1 MIRIRIGMRR
11 RMMAHG
17 KPAYSQ
23 GRESATGGMKLL
35 PPDCAGHG
43 QSYEAKLSF
52 AISMMERSSLLM
64 ALIVPSISGSTFL
77 MKYRAALSLPS

>member
-23 GRESATGGMKLL
+23 EGERNRGMKP